1 MPTINNL
8 VSQAKGWLDGSV
20 QWDDMDATLQT
31 VIDELIAEEEEA
43 AEPFSKAIKIG
54 DFVQWQSS
62 GGTARGKVTRIVQD
76 GALQIPDSSFKI
88 NGDSDDPAV
97 LIRLYRENESTG
109 EFQAEDVL
117 VGHKMSTLSAIGD
130 LTKSDPTS
138 SGVHVD
144 GVNWK
149 TPKKKKKSDAY
160 AMDLIHKAN
169 EEQKFTLGPWYIPNK
184 EDAHGEWSDADEL
197 QKALWD
203 YVRLGDRDIRL
214 QHNTDIVAGEWVEA
228 MSFPV
233 PVTLNMKKAQGDSKE
248 VTYPAGTV
256 FLGVKWNDWAWDMV
270 KENKITGF
278 SIGGSAAR
286 VEMGIPA
293 DADFGGMVKNRFS
306 TASVAAEYA
315 EQLKAQRTAAKKE
328 AVPFD
333 EQLKDAVRNL
343 ISGAPVEI
351 VEPQPQPEPEVSKS
365 IVIDGVKYAI
375 VPLSKVYNDKV
386 FNVAGLYGD
395 DGSVAIVRT
404 DGERFWASGS
414 KRLESLPYEKAQY
427 AFAEVAKAKRKFG
440 GDRSAAGRYAAQV
453 RWGRKRLPD
462 GEAMDAMG
470 GAGSLAAPTTLEG
483 MILGSTKFGAA
494 SLVTHCDLDAV
505 AADMQ
510 AAGLK
515 EPTADM
521 YYKHLS
527 PERQAAWDGAIAE
540 KLDGVPVNPDGPNAY
555 MMGGGGAS
563 GKSSAIKDGVV
574 SVPNADPSSGPV
586 KAVDVNPD
594 SAKTQ
599 ISGYNKMVAEK
610 DTRAANFH
618 HEESSQIAMLT
629 GAAGLRQG
637 SDLVVDG
644 VANNGAAKTMGKAD
658 GYRAM
663 GAKRVE
669 LHVVTVDIDTAR
681 SRNVTRAAKT
691 GRLVDD
697 TALVG
702 GHKGV
707 SKNFE
712 TYASSGKWDTIT
724 VIDTNGPTKKIFEM
738 TAGGE
743 RKILDPAAYKVFID
757 KQNYSGK

>member
-1 MPTINNL
+1 
-8 VSQAKGWLDGSV
+8 
-20 QWDDMDATLQT
+20 
-31 VIDELIAEEEEA
+31 
-43 AEPFSKAIKIG
+43 
-54 DFVQWQSS
+54 
-62 GGTARGKVTRIVQD
+62 
-76 GALQIPDSSFKI
+76 
-88 NGDSDDPAV
+88 
-97 LIRLYRENESTG
+97 
-109 EFQAEDVL
+109 
-117 VGHKMSTLSAIGD
+117 
-130 LTKSDPTS
+130 
-138 SGVHVD
+138 
-144 GVNWK
+144 
-149 TPKKKKKSDAY
+149 
-160 AMDLIHKAN
+160 
-169 EEQKFTLGPWYIPNK
+169 
-184 EDAHGEWSDADEL
+184 
-197 QKALWD
+197 
-203 YVRLGDRDIRL
+203 
-214 QHNTDIVAGEWVEA
+214 
-228 MSFPV
+228 
-233 PVTLNMKKAQGDSKE
+233 
-248 VTYPAGTV
+248 
-256 FLGVKWNDWAWDMV
+256 
-270 KENKITGF
+270 
-278 SIGGSAAR
+278 
-286 VEMGIPA
+286 
-293 DADFGGMVKNRFS
+293 
-306 TASVAAEYA
+306 
-315 EQLKAQRTAAKKE
+315 
-328 AVPFD
+328 
-333 EQLKDAVRNL
+333 
-343 ISGAPVEI
+343 
-351 VEPQPQPEPEVSKS
+351 VSKS

-375 VPLSKVYNDKV
+375 VPLSKSFKDKV
-386 FNVAGLYGD
+386 FNVAGLYGE

-414 KRLESLPYEKAQY
+414 KRLESLPFEKAQY

-440 GDRSAAGRYAAQV
+440 GDRSAAGKYAAQV

-462 GEAMDAMG
+462 GEAIDAMG
-470 GAGSLAAPTTLEG
+470 GAGSLAPPSTLEG

-521 YYKHLS
+521 YYKHLT

-563 GKSSAIKDGVV
+563 GKSSAIRDGVV

-599 ISGYNKMVAEK
+599 ITGYNSMVAAK
-610 DTRAANFH
+610 DSRAANFH
-618 HEESSQIAMLT
+618 HEESSQIAALT

-724 VIDTNGPTKKIFEM
+724 VIDTNGPTKKIFEI
-738 TAGGE
+738 TPSGG
-743 RKILDPAAYKVFID
+743 RKILDAAAYKTFID

>member
-1 MPTINNL
+1 MTTINNL
-8 VSQAKGWLDGSV
+8 VAQAQSWIDGTL
-20 QWDDMDATLQT
+20 QWDDMDPTVQT
-31 VIDELIAEEEEA
+31 VIDELIAEEEGVE
-43 AEPFSKAIKIG
+43 KG
-54 DFVQWQSS
+54 
-62 GGTARGKVTRIVQD
+62 
-76 GALQIPDSSFKI
+76 
-88 NGDSDDPAV
+88 
-97 LIRLYRENESTG
+97 
-109 EFQAEDVL
+109 
-117 VGHKMSTLSAIGD
+117 
-130 LTKSDPTS
+130 DPTS

-149 TPKKKKKSDAY
+149 TPQKKKKPAAD

-286 VEMGIPA
+286 VEMGIPT
-293 DADFGGMVKNRFS
+293 DSGFGGVVKNRFS

-315 EQLKAQRTAAKKE
+315 EKLKSERTTARKE
-328 AVPFD
+328 AVSLAD
-333 EQLKDAVRNL
+333 QLKDAVRNL
-343 ISGAPVEI
+343 ISGAPAEI
-351 VEPQPQPEPEVSKS
+351 IEPEPEVTKS
-365 IVIDGVKYAI
+365 IIIDGVKYAI
-375 VPLSKVYNDKV
+375 VPLSKSFNDKV

-404 DGERFWASGS
+404 DGERFWATGS
-414 KRLESLPYEKAQY
+414 KRLESMPFEKAQY
-427 AFAEVAKAKRKFG
+427 AFAEVAKAKQSFG
-440 GDRSAAGRYAAQV
+440 GDRAAAGRYAAQV

-462 GEAMDAMG
+462 AEMQKAMG
-470 GAGSLAAPTTLEG
+470 GAGSLPAPSTLEG
-483 MILGSTKFGAA
+483 MALGAQKFGAP

-505 AADMQ
+505 AADMK

-515 EPTADM
+515 EPTPEM
-521 YYKHLS
+521 YYKHLT
-527 PERQAAWDGAIAE
+527 PERQAAWDSAIAE
-540 KLDGVPVNPDGPNAY
+540 KVNGVPTNPDGPNAY

-563 GKSSAIKDGVV
+563 GKSSAIRDGAV

-599 ISGYNKMVAEK
+599 IAGYNSMVAAK
-610 DTRAANFH
+610 DSRAAGAH
-618 HEESSQIAMLT
+618 HEESSQIAALT

-637 SDLVVDG
+637 SDIVVDG
-644 VANNGAAKTMGKAD
+644 VADNGAAKTMGKTD

-669 LHVVTVDIDTAR
+669 LHVVTVDIETAR
-681 SRNVTRAAKT
+681 SRNVARAAKT
-691 GRLVDD
+691 GRLVEDH
-697 TALVG
+697 ALVG

-712 TYASSGKWDTIT
+712 TYAESGKWDMIT
-724 VIDTNGPTKKIFEM
+724 VTDTNGPKSKKIFEM

-743 RKILDPAAYKVFID
+743 RKILDQAAYKTFID
-757 KQNYSGK
+757 KQNYTGK